1 MIEYTVQVHP
11 NGTKYWYLNGKLH
24 REDGPAIECAD
35 GTKKWYLNGK
45 LHREDGP
52 AVEYPDGTKWWYL
65 NDQLHREDGPA
76 WEYADGRRLWYLNGK
91 ELTEEEHRQ
100 QTQPQP
106 TCDGKTVEI
115 DGKVYVLTLKEN

>member
-1 MIEYTVQVHP
+1 MIEYTVQVY
-11 NGTKYWYLNGKLH
+11 TS
-24 REDGPAIECAD
+24 

-52 AVEYPDGTKWWYL
+52 AIECVDGLKCWYL
-65 NDQLHREDGPA
+65 ND
-76 WEYADGRRLWYLNGK
+76 K

-115 DGKVYVLTLKEN
+115 DGKTYVLTLKED